1 MDPSAVRSA
10 CDRILR
16 SASVARPAL
25 LLICSLLHAA
35 PASAQTDANT
45 QAGGGIVWYVGT
57 VLSTAAEAERIDLGD
72 VHGVLEGDKLAAFRR
87 TDNHYRPL
95 GSIQIVDSHPTWS
108 RPGGPVAAQLQ
119 QGDLVLGIRTIR
131 QIGTGKDYSEAFLN
145 RQLVRNSNR
154 NGYSTL
160 REQETAQTLRSIVNR
175 QPKWAR
181 QLKPVAGRV
190 KGSSLTAEDFESLQP
205 LLKQIRRFQDFSAL
219 GIPLEKS
226 ASPEWA
232 SVASVL
238 TPVPAIP
245 VPTSG
250 DGSAQAVPADA
261 AASPDSLAAV
271 LNRRIELIQ
280 QETAVV
286 MFDRFPEERILSS
299 MICTAIGIENPR
311 NESLWIGLELSRS
324 QFPELANDREIQQ
337 EIPEILK
344 RVRNASEQ

>member
-1 MDPSAVRSA
+1 
-10 CDRILR
+10 
-16 SASVARPAL
+16 
-25 LLICSLLHAA
+25 
-35 PASAQTDANT
+35 
-45 QAGGGIVWYVGT
+45 
-57 VLSTAAEAERIDLGD
+57 
-72 VHGVLEGDKLAAFRR
+72 
-87 TDNHYRPL
+87 
-95 GSIQIVDSHPTWS
+95 
-108 RPGGPVAAQLQ
+108 
-119 QGDLVLGIRTIR
+119 
-131 QIGTGKDYSEAFLN
+131 
-145 RQLVRNSNR
+145 
-154 NGYSTL
+154 
-160 REQETAQTLRSIVNR
+160 
-175 QPKWAR
+175 
-181 QLKPVAGRV
+181 
-190 KGSSLTAEDFESLQP
+190 

>member
-1 MDPSAVRSA
+1 MDPSAIRSA
-10 CDRILR
+10 CERILR
-16 SASVARPAL
+16 SATVARPAL
-25 LLICSLLHAA
+25 LLVCCLLHAA

-108 RPGGPVAAQLQ
+108 RPGGPVATQLQ
-119 QGDLVLGIRTIR
+119 QGDLVVGIRTIR

-145 RQLVRNSNR
+145 RQLIRNSNR

-175 QPKWAR
+175 QPEWAR

-205 LLKQIRRFQDFSAL
+205 LLKQIQRFQDFSA
-219 GIPLEKS
+219 
-226 ASPEWA
+226 
-232 SVASVL
+232 SVATVL

-245 VPTSG
+245 VTTSG
-250 DGSAQAVPADA
+250 DSSPQAIPADA
-261 AASPDSLAAV
+261 TTSPDSLAAV

-344 RVRNASEQ
+344 RVRNASDQ